1 MAEII
6 SNSITICAKK
16 CFSSKT
22 ANRSSS
28 RSTPRFSIEVR
39 EAYKEHK
46 EACKQWRLAGRPAS
60 AEEPAKA
67 EKLKTQTTLQKI
79 RRETEECKTRE
90 FNNDLMNS
98 YHTNISQIYSKI
110 NRCRDDK
117 NGGEIK
123 EIETLEGIFKG
134 SQVLEGFRLNT
145 QNLCSEKA
153 DNEFQKEFLSRCEN
167 DLLIII
173 DIITNEAKNIPP
185 IKVIDLAGNSVKE
198 T

>member
-1 MAEII
+1 VKLIKNIRRHA
-6 SNSITICAKK
+6 SNGDLQVDQHQLKNLLKQKK
-16 CFSSKT
+16 
-22 ANRSSS
+22 R
-28 RSTPRFSIEVR
+28 
-39 EAYKEHK
+39 
-46 EACKQWRLAGRPAS
+46 
-60 AEEPAKA
+60 
-67 EKLKTQTTLQKI
+67 TQRILQRM

-145 QNLCSEKA
+145 QNLCREKA

-167 DLLIII
+167 DLLIIN